1 MNKSKVS
8 FKRVYLIY
16 LGILVLLMA
25 AAVFYVY
32 RLLCRYE
39 ASQPERQEKQAER
52 QREERIPVDQQ
63 RRTADLAGR
72 LIVESRHPDH
82 PQQQKRR

>member
-39 ASQPERQEKQAER
+39 ASQPERQVWQVVEKLAVQA
-52 QREERIPVDQQ
+52 
-63 RRTADLAGR
+63 ADGTFLEHIDR
-72 LIVESRHPDH
+72 KSVV
-82 PQQQKRR
+82 